1 MKYNLFNL
9 TKSLVLL
16 SDQEN
21 ISLKKLDL
29 SWNGFGDEG
38 ALAMAEALKFNSSV
52 EYVDLSNNRVTDE
65 GALVL
70 SKGLE
75 VNDVLT
81 TLKVSLRDK
90 R

>member
-1 MKYNLFNL
+1 M
-9 TKSLVLL
+9 
-16 SDQEN
+16 
-21 ISLKKLDL
+21 KKLNL

-52 EYVDLSNNRVTDE
+52 EWIDLSNNRITDE

-75 VNDVLT
+75 VNDVLK
-81 TLKVSLRDK
+81 TLMVNT
-90 R
+90 